1 MALPKRRL
9 SHARKRMRSSQ
20 KALRS
25 PSIVS
30 CPNCKAPKLP
40 HVVCAKCGH
49 LGGEQVLEISEK

>member
-1 MALPKRRL
+1 MAVPKRRT
-9 SHARKRMRSSQ
+9 SRARKRMRSSQ

-40 HVVCAKCGH
+40 HVVCSKCGH
-49 LGGEQVLEISEK
+49 FSGEQVLEIAEE